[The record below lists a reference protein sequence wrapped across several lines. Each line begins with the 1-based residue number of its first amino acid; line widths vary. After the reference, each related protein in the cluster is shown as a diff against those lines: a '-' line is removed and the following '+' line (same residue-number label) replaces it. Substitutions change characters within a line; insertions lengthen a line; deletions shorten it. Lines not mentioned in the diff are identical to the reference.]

1 MSTPMTSPAA
11 TQTRLRVENI
21 NTYYGDSHVLRDVSL
36 HIGAGETVALLGRN
50 GVGKTTTLKSIVGW
64 QPPRTG
70 SVTLDGQ
77 ELTGRGMMAIAR
89 MGVSLVPE
97 ERRIFTNLTV
107 AENLR
112 LAQVTA
118 QKPGWTLDHVYEKFP
133 RLRERLTHKG
143 DEISGGEKQMLAI
156 ARAMVEPRRLL
167 LIDEPSKGLAPAI
180 VQNLIAAL
188 RELKRTA
195 TTVLLVEQNFQMAK
209 ALGDRVAVMDDGRVV
224 HRGAMAE
231 LADDE
236 GLQHRLL
243 GLSLAAH
250 Q

>member
-1 MSTPMTSPAA
+1 MTSPAA

-97 ERRIFTNLTV
+97 
-107 AENLR
+107 
-112 LAQVTA
+112 
-118 QKPGWTLDHVYEKFP
+118 
-133 RLRERLTHKG
+133 
-143 DEISGGEKQMLAI
+143 
-156 ARAMVEPRRLL
+156 
-167 LIDEPSKGLAPAI
+167 
-180 VQNLIAAL
+180 
-188 RELKRTA
+188 
-195 TTVLLVEQNFQMAK
+195 
-209 ALGDRVAVMDDGRVV
+209 
-224 HRGAMAE
+224 
-231 LADDE
+231 
-236 GLQHRLL
+236 
-243 GLSLAAH
+243 
-250 Q
+250 